1 MTRYRVDNANQDEVK
16 FFLSLSVCSEKAAL
30 ALLLIEKSRRIEQ
43 HSQQDSWACLHGGGV
58 PQIGEVT
65 FGGSPHL
72 SCKRDQMDM
81 RVTPPEP
88 VTSPTRGT
96 PPS

>member
-1 MTRYRVDNANQDEVK
+1 MC
-16 FFLSLSVCSEKAAL
+16 FEKATL
-30 ALLLIEKSRRIEQ
+30 FPLLIEKSRRIEQ

-72 SCKRDQMDM
+72 SCKRDQMDR

-96 PPS
+96 PPP